1 MWLLRLEKPEKW
13 QKISKNLKKTAK
25 IWKNCISICD
35 IKSWKL
41 IHGQNAFRSNLLSN
55 PKEDFL
61 IKHNKRRKNAKIRG
75 VETLQNIP
83 FDLETIQLPTVK
95 L

>member
-1 MWLLRLEKPEKW
+1 M
-13 QKISKNLKKTAK
+13 QKFEKTAF
-25 IWKNCISICD
+25 SICD

-41 IHGQNAFRSNLLSN
+41 IHGQKAFRSNLLSN

-83 FDLETIQLPTVK
+83 FDLETI
-95 L
+95 